1 MGIFRRKKEIGWD
14 VVADKLSQLEPKRM
28 ERLVE
33 IAKDIRSNR
42 YNLEVFMNGRPDEVD
57 RIEKVINEEK

>member
-1 MGIFRRKKEIGWD
+1 MFRLRKKKEIGWD
-14 VVADKLSQLEPKRM
+14 VVVEKLSQLEPKRM

-42 YNLEVFMNGRPDEVD
+42 YNLEVFINGRPDDLD
-57 RIEKVINEEK
+57 RIEKTMKEDK